1 MPLLLLFAVVAGAA
15 TALSPCAL
23 PILPAVLAA
32 GATGGRPRPLGV
44 VLGLSA
50 TFAITV
56 IGLAELA
63 DGVGLGN
70 GTLRTVAIVVRLV
83 FGVPVAIPAQSPR
96 FEVPLSRLARLGP
109 LSKGDGFASGL
120 GVGAALG

>member
-32 GATGGRPRPLGV
+32 GATGGRRRPLGV

-70 GTLRTVAIVVRLV
+70 GTLRTIAIVALLV
-83 FGVPVAIPAQSPR
+83 FGVVVAVPALAAR
-96 FEVPLSRLARLGP
+96 LEAPLSRLARFGP
-109 LSKGDGFASGL
+109 RS
-120 GVGAALG
+120 